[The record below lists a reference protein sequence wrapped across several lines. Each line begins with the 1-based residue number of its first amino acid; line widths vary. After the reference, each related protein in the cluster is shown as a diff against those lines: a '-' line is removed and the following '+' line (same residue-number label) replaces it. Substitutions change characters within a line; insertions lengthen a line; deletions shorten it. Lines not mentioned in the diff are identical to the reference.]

1 MAGPDYV
8 KLAAKAQALVT
19 QSGRTITLVKPATT
33 PADPAQPWN
42 GPTDPAVGE
51 ITLDVPGV
59 QLLPNAVRIFG
70 LSALGDANEFRGLVT
85 YSELVYVIFQGEE
98 NLEDYTLVR
107 DGGVDFQIEATQAL
121 KPADVTLLGFIG
133 VRR

>member
-1 MAGPDYV
+1 MAIDYA

-19 QSGRTITLVKPATT
+19 QSGRTLTLVKPATA
-33 PADPAQPWN
+33 PDDPTQPWN

-51 ITLDVPGV
+51 VTLDVPGI

-70 LSALGDANEFRGLVT
+70 LAALGDANEFRGLVT
-85 YSELVYVIFQGEE
+85 YSELVYIVFQGEE
-98 NLEDYTLVR
+98 DLEDYTIVR

-121 KPADVTLLGFIG
+121 KPADTTLLGYIG